1 MQQSF
6 NFTLTSLDVFTR
18 VFWKKS
24 WVTSDLQ
31 HEEEEE
37 EEEDAADGGGGGGG
51 GGEKD
56 DEEDQL

>member
-37 EEEDAADGGGGGGG
+37 EEEDAAGGGG